1 MNRRG
6 ESWTH
11 QSRCG
16 NLRGSMTV
24 LMPPAAAMGDASV
37 DARAARADAMLDA
50 TAAIWLVT
58 ALIGQW
64 TFLYYIAVFYD
75 AATLRGDFAAW
86 SRNTY
91 LLKGYVAGDFAGNL
105 AFAAH
110 VLIAAIVTFAGALQ
124 LVPQIRARVI
134 GVHRW
139 NGRLFLLASMTAAA
153 SGLYMVW
160 VRGSRANII
169 AGLATSLDAILILAF
184 AVMAWRAV
192 RARRIDAH
200 RRWAL
205 RTWIAASGI
214 WFQRIGIFGWTTF
227 HHAPVGMTN
236 RFDGW
241 FDLSWAFGCYLLPL
255 AILEAYLRVRER
267 HGERGRY
274 LMAAGMLLLAVVT
287 AYATHAAYANVWRP
301 FLWRL
306 GA

>member
-1 MNRRG
+1 
-6 ESWTH
+6 
-11 QSRCG
+11 
-16 NLRGSMTV
+16 MTV
-24 LMPPAAAMGDASV
+24 LMPPAAAMGDDSV

-153 SGLYMVW
+153 SGLYMIW
-160 VRGSRANII
+160 VRGSRANTI

-227 HHAPVGMTN
+227 HQAPVGMTN

-241 FDLSWAFGCYLLPL
+241 FDLSWAFACYLLPL

>member
-1 MNRRG
+1 
-6 ESWTH
+6 
-11 QSRCG
+11 
-16 NLRGSMTV
+16 MTV

-91 LLKGYVAGDFAGNL
+91 LLRGYVAGDFAGNL

-241 FDLSWAFGCYLLPL
+241 FDLSWAFACYLLPL

>member
-1 MNRRG
+1 
-6 ESWTH
+6 
-11 QSRCG
+11 
-16 NLRGSMTV
+16 
-24 LMPPAAAMGDASV
+24 MGDASV

-139 NGRLFLLASMTAAA
+139 NGRLFLLASMTAAT
-153 SGLYMVW
+153 SGLYMIW
-160 VRGSRANII
+160 VRGSRANTI